1 VVAVGGSTPEQ
12 VEVRLHFEKPW
23 DSTNQV
29 FFELAPSG
37 DEATRVTWRM
47 RGTTKGFAALFS
59 KVVSMDRLVGKDFE
73 KGLTRMKAAAES
85 GAPAPRR

>member
-1 VVAVGGSTPEQ
+1 MEIVSSTPEQ
-12 VEVRLHFEKPW
+12 VEVRLRFEQPW
-23 DSTNQV
+23 KATNQV

-37 DEATRVTWRM
+37 DETTGVTWRM

-73 KGLTRMKAAAES
+73 KGLTRMKTAAES
-85 GAPAPRR
+85 GAAAPAR